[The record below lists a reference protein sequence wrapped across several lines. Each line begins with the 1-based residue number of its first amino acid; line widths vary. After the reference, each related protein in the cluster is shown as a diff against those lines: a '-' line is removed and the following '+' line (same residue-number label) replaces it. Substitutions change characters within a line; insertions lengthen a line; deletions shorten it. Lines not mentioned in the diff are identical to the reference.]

1 MKQAI
6 AAALLLAGLTAAADP
21 VQPAGDFRICTADA
35 SQRGL
40 SVVAEACGLL
50 AVPDFSGVEFQS
62 ADDLT
67 AGAAMRDAFLGE
79 VAAYGQ
85 CVSELIT
92 SRLQHEDVAD
102 GYDAD
107 EAACAHAWAED
118 QATQVVRSYGQAC
131 IAYADRSII
140 DIRLPVYDG
149 PCYPVAETPLP

>member
-1 MKQAI
+1 MRRAI
-6 AAALLLAGLTAAADP
+6 AAALLMTGLTAGADP
-21 VQPAGDFRICTADA
+21 VQPAGDFRVCTAEA

-50 AVPDFSGVEFQS
+50 AVPDFSGVQFQS
-62 ADDLT
+62 ADDLAT
-67 AGAAMRDAFLGE
+67 GTAMRDAFLGE

-92 SRLQHEDVAD
+92 SRLENDDVAD
-102 GYDAD
+102 GFDANA
-107 EAACAHAWAED
+107 AACAHAWAED

-140 DIRLPVYDG
+140 DIRLTPYEG
-149 PCYPVAETPLP
+149 PCYPVADTPLP